1 MLIAGYQPLPG
12 YIPNK
17 TQQFE
22 VYMPLLLVL
31 PVSSFPFCN
40 STYLSTYLHLPV
52 CKSCE
57 PIPARIPSI
66 ACLLETF
73 LPASEFS
80 KTESY
85 RFRSNVRVRPLHP
98 PPFVFRISNSR
109 VGYSWSF
116 EGKNASLYEW
126 NYQGCYVYKRRGNKI
141 ARLG

>member
-85 RFRSNVRVRPLHP
+85 RFRSNVRVRPSP
-98 PPFVFRISNSR
+98 PPLCVSNFELTRRLLVKFRGKKCEFVRVKLSR
-109 VGYSWSF
+109 M
-116 EGKNASLYEW
+116 L
-126 NYQGCYVYKRRGNKI
+126 C
-141 ARLG
+141 L